1 LFARVCVRVGGVV
14 WVWCATVGGVSLV
27 SLSSFLSLVSL
38 VSLGVPCASK
48 IAIV

>member
-1 LFARVCVRVGGVV
+1 LAAWCGCGVPRL
-14 WVWCATVGGVSLV
+14 GGVSLV
-27 SLSSFLSLVSL
+27 SLSSFLSRVSL